1 MEIYF
6 QLITDAEVLREACEQ
21 LKTDDY
27 LGFDTETTALDPY
40 EGEIRL
46 VQLSNGKDTKVI
58 DLKPFAERGDLRTS
72 AELAPLRELLSAD
85 KPIKIAHN
93 AKFDAKWVKHHLG
106 VELGG
111 IFDTLLASQL
121 IAAGDQD
128 RRHSLAEVTSF
139 FLGTELDKSEQ
150 VSDWSAAELSQSQ
163 IEYAARDAATMV
175 PLREKMLERLKSDE
189 LIKVAKLEFDCI
201 LPIAAMELNGF
212 YLDEAR
218 WREQLDKV
226 KIAQEIIAV
235 ELQQMLSAGV
245 AQASLFGVSEI
256 NLDSQTQV
264 SDALR
269 NLGVPIPATTR
280 GWQLQ
285 PLATDFPVVAK
296 LLEYRGVAKS
306 LSSFGENILEFI
318 KPETGRIHADFRQ
331 IGAPTGRF
339 SCVAEGTLVD
349 VPGGRVPIEKIKKDD
364 FVYCYKDNG
373 ELTVRRVLNVFNNG
387 IQDCVEVK
395 WQSSGDG
402 STGSVVITPDHR
414 IKTKYKGWQEARNL
428 KRYDKL
434 FHLRKSVIKKRNKN
448 FRVRLYGT
456 DRYMELEEQL
466 IKREYFQAESSMHI
480 HHKNENKLD
489 NRIENL
495 EVLSA
500 SEHTSLHSSNPKH
513 IAVVR
518 LNLEKAW
525 AHRPAV
531 KYEEENPLWKSFSR
545 FGLIKMLAKAKGRPT
560 FVEMD
565 FETFKRKCRKT
576 SINIK
581 DVQSRYGAN
590 GVYLADKNIL
600 TALAESRN
608 TCIAAEKLGIG
619 TRRLKSLCQER
630 GIAYNHAVT
639 SVKSVGKRRVYD
651 LEVEGEHNFIAG
663 EICVH
668 NCSKP
673 NIQQIPHEEEYRR
686 CFRAPDGRKLITADY
701 SQVELRILAEFSNDE
716 NFIKAFHSGEDFHT
730 TAAAQV
736 FNVKPEDVTSEQRSF
751 AKRLNFGVVYGIGSQ
766 RFALMTGLTQT
777 ESENI
782 MRRYF
787 ATYRGL
793 DAWLRDAARKVTT
806 NRVAR
811 TASGRMSRF
820 RFDEEDRKAASLA
833 QRNGKNMPIQG
844 TSADILKR
852 ALHLLHSEMRG
863 TSAKLVNIVHDEI
876 IVEADEGEAEQIA
889 EKLDKAMCAAG
900 EEYIKKVPVKVD
912 VTISDEWTK

>member
-6 QLITDAEVLREACEQ
+6 QLITDAEVLRAACEQ
-21 LKTDDY
+21 LKADDY

-58 DLKPFAERGDLRTS
+58 DLKPFADRGDLRTS
-72 AELAPLRELLSAD
+72 EELAPLRELLSAD

-93 AKFDAKWVKHHLG
+93 AKFDAKWVKHHLD

-150 VSDWSAAELSQSQ
+150 VSDWGAAKLSQSQ
-163 IEYAARDAATMV
+163 IEYAARDAATMI

-189 LIKVAKLEFDCI
+189 LIKVAKLEFDCV

-226 KIAQEIIAV
+226 KIAQEVVAV

-256 NLDSQTQV
+256 NLDSQAQV

-285 PLATDFPVVAK
+285 PLAVDYPVVAK

-339 SCVAEGTLVD
+339 SC
-349 VPGGRVPIEKIKKDD
+349 
-364 FVYCYKDNG
+364 
-373 ELTVRRVLNVFNNG
+373 
-387 IQDCVEVK
+387 
-395 WQSSGDG
+395 
-402 STGSVVITPDHR
+402 
-414 IKTKYKGWQEARNL
+414 
-428 KRYDKL
+428 
-434 FHLRKSVIKKRNKN
+434 
-448 FRVRLYGT
+448 
-456 DRYMELEEQL
+456 
-466 IKREYFQAESSMHI
+466 
-480 HHKNENKLD
+480 
-489 NRIENL
+489 
-495 EVLSA
+495 
-500 SEHTSLHSSNPKH
+500 
-513 IAVVR
+513 
-518 LNLEKAW
+518 
-525 AHRPAV
+525 
-531 KYEEENPLWKSFSR
+531 
-545 FGLIKMLAKAKGRPT
+545 
-560 FVEMD
+560 
-565 FETFKRKCRKT
+565 
-576 SINIK
+576 
-581 DVQSRYGAN
+581 
-590 GVYLADKNIL
+590 
-600 TALAESRN
+600 
-608 TCIAAEKLGIG
+608 
-619 TRRLKSLCQER
+619 
-630 GIAYNHAVT
+630 
-639 SVKSVGKRRVYD
+639 
-651 LEVEGEHNFIAG
+651 
-663 EICVH
+663 
-668 NCSKP
+668 SKP

-701 SQVELRILAEFSNDE
+701 SQVELRILAEFSNDG
-716 NFIKAFHSGEDFHT
+716 NFIKAFLSGEDFHT

-736 FNVKPEDVTSEQRSF
+736 FNVKPEDVTGEQRSF

-793 DAWLRDAARKVTT
+793 DAWLRDAARQVTA

-820 RFDEEDRKAASLA
+820 RFDEEDRKAVSLA

-852 ALHLLHSEMRG
+852 ALHLLHLEMLG

-876 IVEADEGEAEQIA
+876 IVEADVSEAEQIA